1 MLQLLNQLSGQKQ
14 YACFYTNKDKISS
27 FIFGRVLGVNDKHI
41 ALYMLSP
48 EGQYDGLLI
57 KRTSSIYRV
66 DWDDQYTQEMKE
78 KIKLN
83 QLPSRELA
91 LRDDA
96 FMKSLLSFAKDSKE
110 IVSIELLDS
119 GYDDIVGF
127 VEQVRDE
134 TCVIQQINCDGQ
146 TDGHS
151 LLFIDDISQIECESQ
166 DEIQLKKLYLA
177 VSNADAIHTSSEGS
191 LPCPDK

>member
-1 MLQLLNQLSGQKQ
+1 MLQLLNQLLAQKQ
-14 YACFYTNKDKISS
+14 YACFYTNKEKTSS

-41 ALYMLSP
+41 AIYMLSP

-66 DWDDQYTQEMKE
+66 DWDDQYTQEMIE
-78 KIKLN
+78 KIKPD
-83 QLPSRELA
+83 QLPSRELE

-96 FMKSLLSFAKDSKE
+96 LMKSLLSFAKNSKE

-127 VEQVRDE
+127 VEQASDE
-134 TCVIQQINCDGQ
+134 TCVVQQINRDGKA
-146 TDGHS
+146 DGYS
-151 LLFIDDISQIECESQ
+151 LLFMDDISQIECESQ
-166 DEIQLKKLYLA
+166 DEIQLQKLFL
-177 VSNADAIHTSSEGS
+177 SENR
-191 LPCPDK
+191 

>member
-14 YACFYTNKDKISS
+14 YACFYTNKEKTSS

-41 ALYMLSP
+41 AVYMLSP
-48 EGQYDGLLI
+48 DGEYDGLLI

-66 DWDDQYTQEMKE
+66 DWDDQYTQEMTE
-78 KIKLN
+78 KIKPD
-83 QLPSRELA
+83 QLPSRELE

-96 FMKSLLSFAKDSKE
+96 FMKSLLSFAKSSNE

-127 VEQVRDE
+127 VEEVRDE
-134 TCVIQQINCDGQ
+134 TCVVQQVNRDGKP
-146 TDGHS
+146 DGYS
-151 LLFIDDISQIECESQ
+151 LLYMDDISQIECESQ
-166 DEIQLKKLYLA
+166 DEIRLQKLFLA
-177 VSNADAIHTSSEGS
+177 ENR
-191 LPCPDK
+191 

>member
-1 MLQLLNQLSGQKQ
+1 MLQLLKQLSGQKQ
-14 YACFYTNKDKISS
+14 FACFYTNKEKTSS

-66 DWDDQYTQEMKE
+66 DWDDQYTQEMIE
-78 KIKLN
+78 KIKPD
-83 QLPSRELA
+83 QLPSRELE

-96 FMKSLLSFAKDSKE
+96 FMKSLLSFAKGSKE

-127 VEQVRDE
+127 VEQVSDE
-134 TCVIQQINCDGQ
+134 TCVVQQINLDGK
-146 TDGHS
+146 TGGYS
-151 LLFIDDISQIECESQ
+151 LLYMDDISQIECESQ
-166 DEIQLKKLYLA
+166 DEIRLQKLYLA
-177 VSNADAIHTSSEGS
+177 ERNADVIHTSSGGS